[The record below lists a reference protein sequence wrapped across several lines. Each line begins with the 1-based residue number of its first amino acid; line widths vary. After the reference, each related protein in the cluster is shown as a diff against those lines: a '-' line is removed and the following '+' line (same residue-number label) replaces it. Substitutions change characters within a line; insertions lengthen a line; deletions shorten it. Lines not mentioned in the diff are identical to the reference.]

1 MLVVDREVVEE
12 VVVVEVHSVE
22 VVIVEIHHDTE
33 EVEVTAEVVI
43 GTVIVMEVVVMEVV
57 EDADRG
63 RVLMNEGGEDPDLS
77 REVDPGIDLVVI
89 PTEIT
94 VQRVDLARGR
104 VPTPRSALSRS
115 QEIRQDVLHP
125 EKDLEAHPS
134 PSHDRSLNR
143 SRDPSRDRNPSRDLV
158 RGRQSRTVKMT
169 ENSAT
174 ATATIRS
181 PVVVVVECDWTITT
195 VSTHFLIVLVV
206 VVVHCFFFVSPI
218 PCNERL
224 HCVRADM
231 SRTRNIC
238 IT

>member
-12 VVVVEVHSVE
+12 VVVVEVHSVG
-22 VVIVEIHHDTE
+22 VAIVEIHRDTV

-63 RVLMNEGGEDPDLS
+63 RVLMNEGGDDPNLS
-77 REVDPGIDLVVI
+77 REVDPEIDRVVI
-89 PTEIT
+89 LIEII
-94 VQRVDLARGR
+94 VQRVDLARVL
-104 VPTPRSALSRS
+104 VPTPRNARSRS
-115 QEIRQDVLHP
+115 QEIRQDVPRP

-174 ATATIRS
+174 ATATIRR

-195 VSTHFLIVLVV
+195 ISTHFLIVLVV
-206 VVVHCFFFVSPI
+206 VVVVHCFFRFSDT
-218 PCNERL
+218 L
-224 HCVRADM
+224 Q
-231 SRTRNIC
+231 RTSTLCAR
-238 IT
+238 